1 MRAFTVIIAACFS
14 LVGGSPGAVHAQ
26 SSELRVVS
34 SNGVRSVV
42 EALLPEIE
50 RAVGSPLAIEFSTA
64 ASLAREIAAG
74 ASFDVAILTPA
85 LIGELVTQGKIDPAS
100 RVEIAR
106 AGVGVG
112 ARAGTGAR
120 DVGDL
125 AALERTLLEAESVA
139 FTAQGQSRNTIERAF
154 ERLGITDDMQDKT
167 ILLGPGEA
175 PVAVAAG
182 EAELVLTLTS
192 EILHVP
198 GLELVGPLPAEVQSY
213 VSFAA
218 GRNAAT
224 ERRAAADALLAFL
237 AGPRFAAELAAHG
250 MESAA
255 R

>member
-1 MRAFTVIIAACFS
+1 MRAFWPFIAVCFG
-14 LVGGSPGAVHAQ
+14 LALGLPAAAHAQ
-26 SSELRVVS
+26 PPELRVVS

-50 RAVGSPLAIEFSTA
+50 RAVGSPLDIEFSTA
-64 ASLAREIAAG
+64 SSLAHEITDG

-85 LIGELVTQGKIDPAS
+85 LIDDLVTQGKIDAAS
-100 RVEIAR
+100 RIEIAR
-106 AGVGVG
+106 AGVGIG
-112 ARAGTGAR
+112 ARAGTGTR

-125 AALERTLLEAESVA
+125 AALERTLLEADSVA
-139 FTAQGQSRNTIERAF
+139 FTAQGQSRNTIEQAF
-154 ERLGITDDMQDKT
+154 ERLGITDAMQAKT

-213 VSFAA
+213 VAFAA
-218 GRNAAT
+218 GRRPAT
-224 ERRAAADALLAFL
+224 ERQATADALLAFL

-250 MESAA
+250 MESPA